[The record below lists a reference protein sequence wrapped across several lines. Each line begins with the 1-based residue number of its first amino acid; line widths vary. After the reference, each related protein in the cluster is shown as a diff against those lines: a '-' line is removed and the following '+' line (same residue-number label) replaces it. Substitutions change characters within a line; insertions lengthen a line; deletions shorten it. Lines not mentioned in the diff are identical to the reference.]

1 MVEGS
6 VSRAL
11 RRVRLLRRLRA
22 VEGVDLHALG
32 ENSLDGR
39 YAGRWRIEISGGEDL
54 RRKAEVGHGRG
65 IAVAEPARL
74 TLLRQMRFERFERL
88 QRPMLQPAIA
98 RSLVLMHLA
107 LEIVADARN
116 DERVSVARDDQREPS
131 NAGAAARVL
140 GQQRRLRADLFQ
152 VLDDGERLKE
162 RRAVVHDQCPNQPFG
177 VGGLGVVALVVV
189 AMLYALQQ
197 INVLLLG
204 FEAFERQR
212 YAHAIGRERAP
223 ESV

>member
-74 TLLRQMRFERFERL
+74 TLLRQVRFERFERL

-98 RSLVLMHLA
+98 RSFVLMHLA
-107 LEIVADARN
+107 LEIIADTRH
-116 DERVSVARDDQREPS
+116 DERVSVARDDQRQPA
-131 NAGAAARVL
+131 NPGAAARVL

-162 RRAVVHDQCPNQPFG
+162 RRAVVDDQRRNHALRIDG
-177 VGGLGVVALVVV
+177 LVVV
-189 AMLYALQQ
+189 AVLYALQQ

-212 YAHAIGRERAP
+212 YAYAIGRERAP
-223 ESV
+223 ESI